1 MYKSDPRTSN
11 IATGL
16 WERYA
21 IWHSRSTPSPSGNG
35 SALSGTRC
43 YANSPGRS
51 AVNDK
56 AIYEGQPGYLASLLN
71 QHTPKRCLRSSS
83 GLLLDVL
90 RVNLERFGRRAFAC
104 AGPTLWNNLPISLRV
119 NGNHTQFKLLM
130 TYLFSS

>member
-1 MYKSDPRTSN
+1 MCVCVCGPGLEIKSDPRTSY

-51 AVNDK
+51 AVNDNNT
-56 AIYEGQPGYLASLLN
+56 AAFTLAPR
-71 QHTPKRCLRSSS
+71 QETH
-83 GLLLDVL
+83 
-90 RVNLERFGRRAFAC
+90 
-104 AGPTLWNNLPISLRV
+104 
-119 NGNHTQFKLLM
+119 
-130 TYLFSS
+130 